1 MFKYQIPSLLSGP
14 SNNLKDLSKTHN
26 KIWNY
31 SCGNAVDKNK
41 KLIDVTS
48 CYHFYFRLSYQ

>member
-48 CYHFYFRLSYQ
+48 CYHFYFRLS